1 MTGENPAPGWYDDPE
16 TPQTLRYWDGQAWTD
31 DRQVKPSAAAPPPPP
46 GSFAPPPPGSF
57 APAGGNYEQSQA
69 GWALGL
75 SIAGLVCC
83 GLLCIPGFV
92 MGRREVQA
100 IDAGRI
106 NPSQRGV
113 AMAAQ
118 IVGGIG
124 IAFLALGVLYLVVV
138 FGFLASSA

>member
-16 TPQTLRYWDGQAWTD
+16 TPQTLRYWDGQAWTS
-31 DRQVKPSAAAPPPPP
+31 DRQPKPAASAPPPPP
-46 GSFAPPPPGSF
+46 GAVAPSGR
-57 APAGGNYEQSQA
+57 AYEQSQA

-83 GLLCIPGFV
+83 GVRCIPGFI
-92 MGRREVQA
+92 MGRREVQGV
-100 IDAGRI
+100 DAGRI
-106 NPSQRGV
+106 DPSQRGV

-124 IAFLALGVLYLVVV
+124 IAFLALGVLYLIVV
-138 FGFLASSA
+138 FGFLASGA